1 MFGSPQ
7 RVRQQRDTAEN
18 LTSKESLPNGN
29 PKCQTMDE
37 IGYVL
42 SEVPVLLFVIWFAFR
57 LVQYRRYRRN
67 QPIYS
72 DKDRQLLFSK
82 TKTTLEQPVFL
93 GLARAILAATAAT
106 YLEILTLAHFGA
118 AILSATLLLTSA
130 AIVRWF
136 LVLDT

>member
-1 MFGSPQ
+1 
-7 RVRQQRDTAEN
+7 
-18 LTSKESLPNGN
+18 
-29 PKCQTMDE
+29 MDE

-72 DKDRQLLFSK
+72 DKDRQLLFK
-82 TKTTLEQPVFL
+82 TKTPLEPPVFRL

-106 YLEILTLAHFGA
+106 YLEMLTLAPFGA
-118 AILSATLLLTSA
+118 AMLTAALLLTSA
-130 AIVRWF
+130 TIVRCF

>member
-1 MFGSPQ
+1 
-7 RVRQQRDTAEN
+7 
-18 LTSKESLPNGN
+18 
-29 PKCQTMDE
+29 MDE
-37 IGYVL
+37 IGYVI

-72 DKDRQLLFSK
+72 DKDLQLLFS
-82 TKTTLEQPVFL
+82 KTTLEQPVFL

-130 AIVRWF
+130 AIVRRF

>member
-1 MFGSPQ
+1 
-7 RVRQQRDTAEN
+7 
-18 LTSKESLPNGN
+18 
-29 PKCQTMDE
+29 MDE

-106 YLEILTLAHFGA
+106 YLEILMLAPFGA
-118 AILSATLLLTSA
+118 AILSAALLLTSA

>member
-1 MFGSPQ
+1 
-7 RVRQQRDTAEN
+7 
-18 LTSKESLPNGN
+18 
-29 PKCQTMDE
+29 MDK

-42 SEVPVLLFVIWFAFR
+42 SEVPVLLFVIWFALR
-57 LVQYRRYRRN
+57 LVQYRRHRRN
-67 QPIYS
+67 QPIYT

-82 TKTTLEQPVFL
+82 IKTTLEPPVFRL
-93 GLARAILAATAAT
+93 GLVRAVLASTAAT
-106 YLEILTLAHFGA
+106 YFEILMLAPFGA

>member
-1 MFGSPQ
+1 
-7 RVRQQRDTAEN
+7 
-18 LTSKESLPNGN
+18 
-29 PKCQTMDE
+29 MDK

-72 DKDRQLLFSK
+72 DRDRQLLFSK
-82 TKTTLEQPVFL
+82 TKTTLEPPVFRL
-93 GLARAILAATAAT
+93 GLARSVLAATAAT
-106 YLEILTLAHFGA
+106 YFEILTLAPFGA
-118 AILSATLLLTSA
+118 AILSATILLTSA

-136 LVLDT
+136 LMLDT

>member
-1 MFGSPQ
+1 
-7 RVRQQRDTAEN
+7 
-18 LTSKESLPNGN
+18 
-29 PKCQTMDE
+29 MDK

-82 TKTTLEQPVFL
+82 TKTTLEPPVFRL

-106 YLEILTLAHFGA
+106 YVEILTLAPFGA
-118 AILSATLLLTSA
+118 AMLSAALLLTSA
-130 AIVRWF
+130 AIVRCF

>member
-1 MFGSPQ
+1 
-7 RVRQQRDTAEN
+7 
-18 LTSKESLPNGN
+18 
-29 PKCQTMDE
+29 MDE

>member
-1 MFGSPQ
+1 
-7 RVRQQRDTAEN
+7 
-18 LTSKESLPNGN
+18 
-29 PKCQTMDE
+29 MDE

-72 DKDRQLLFSK
+72 DKDLQLLFSK
-82 TKTTLEQPVFL
+82 TNLEQPVFPA
-93 GLARAILAATAAT
+93 LARAILAATAAT

>member
-1 MFGSPQ
+1 
-7 RVRQQRDTAEN
+7 
-18 LTSKESLPNGN
+18 
-29 PKCQTMDE
+29 MDK

-67 QPIYS
+67 QPIYT

-82 TKTTLEQPVFL
+82 IRTTVEPPVFRL
-93 GLARAILAATAAT
+93 GLVRTVLASTAAT
-106 YLEILTLAHFGA
+106 YFEILTLAPFGA
-118 AILSATLLLTSA
+118 AILSAALLLTSA

>member
-1 MFGSPQ
+1 LKENKGAY
-7 RVRQQRDTAEN
+7 AEN
-18 LTSKESLPNGN
+18 LASKESLPNGN
-29 PKCQTMDE
+29 TKYQTMDK

-67 QPIYS
+67 QPIYT

-82 TKTTLEQPVFL
+82 IRTTVEPPVFRL
-93 GLARAILAATAAT
+93 GLVRAVLASTAAT
-106 YLEILTLAHFGA
+106 YFELLTLAPFGA
-118 AILSATLLLTSA
+118 AILSAALLLTSA
-130 AIVRWF
+130 VIVRWF

>member
-1 MFGSPQ
+1 
-7 RVRQQRDTAEN
+7 
-18 LTSKESLPNGN
+18 
-29 PKCQTMDE
+29 MDR

-42 SEVPVLLFVIWFAFR
+42 SEIPVLLFVIWFAFR

-106 YLEILTLAHFGA
+106 YLEILMLAPFGA
-118 AILSATLLLTSA
+118 AILSAALLLTSA

-136 LVLDT
+136 LMLDT

>member
-1 MFGSPQ
+1 MVPVETYRGLS
-7 RVRQQRDTAEN
+7 AEN

-29 PKCQTMDE
+29 TKCHTMDK
-37 IGYVL
+37 IGYIL

-72 DKDRQLLFSK
+72 DKDRQLLFSR
-82 TKTTLEQPVFL
+82 TKTTLEPPVFRL
-93 GLARAILAATAAT
+93 GLARAILAATVAT
-106 YLEILTLAHFGA
+106 YFEILTLAPFGA
-118 AILSATLLLTSA
+118 AILSTALVLTNA

>member
-1 MFGSPQ
+1 
-7 RVRQQRDTAEN
+7 
-18 LTSKESLPNGN
+18 
-29 PKCQTMDE
+29 MDR

-42 SEVPVLLFVIWFAFR
+42 SEIPVLLFVIWFAFR

-72 DKDRQLLFSK
+72 DKDRQLLFSS
-82 TKTTLEQPVFL
+82 TKTTLEPSVFRL

-106 YLEILTLAHFGA
+106 YFEILTLAPFGA
-118 AILSATLLLTSA
+118 AILSTALVLTNA

-136 LVLDT
+136 LVLDI

>member
-1 MFGSPQ
+1 
-7 RVRQQRDTAEN
+7 
-18 LTSKESLPNGN
+18 
-29 PKCQTMDE
+29 MDE

-72 DKDRQLLFSK
+72 DKDFQLLFSK
-82 TKTTLEQPVFL
+82 TNLEQPVFP